1 MTPSLRK
8 LIGSIALIVFIIVYI
23 LVAMSVTAE
32 LLPGRHWI
40 LQAVGYIF
48 AALVWVPL
56 GAILISWMVKE
67 RPGDK
72 KM

>member
-1 MTPSLRK
+1 MTPSTRK
-8 LIGSIALIVFIIVYI
+8 LIGTIILLVFFIVYV

-32 LLPGRHWI
+32 VLPGRHWV
-40 LQAVGYIF
+40 LQAAGYIF

-72 KM
+72 GR

>member
-1 MTPSLRK
+1 MTPSMRK
-8 LIGSIALIVFIIVYI
+8 LVGTILLLVFFIVYV

-32 LLPGRHWI
+32 LLPGRHWL

-67 RPGDK
+67 RPGDPK
-72 KM
+72 P